1 MLCRLWSQA
10 RWKQGKVDDDER
22 CSSNHLMLWLKVWG
36 LFKVHYNQIVEG
48 KGTRSKVIVITT
60 DFEVVDNFN
69 PDDAVLS
76 KYFCSMFLRRIVVL
90 SMCKHATALRRQ
102 TTQGHG
108 LDLPDYTRSAQIC
121 TDLRRP
127 NKICIDL
134 RRRWEEGTVRSIV
147 NVNGAVLSRYF
158 CSMFFRCIVTL

>member
-1 MLCRLWSQA
+1 MHPHIPHMHIIRIIRIFRIRMANPS
-10 RWKQGKVDDDER
+10 
-22 CSSNHLMLWLKVWG
+22 
-36 LFKVHYNQIVEG
+36 
-48 KGTRSKVIVITT
+48 TRSKVIVITT

-127 NKICIDL
+127 SKICTDLHRPPRPNKICRDL
-134 RRRWEEGTVRSIV
+134 RKRWEGT
-147 NVNGAVLSRYF
+147 LSGQ
-158 CSMFFRCIVTL
+158 